1 MDDSGIQ
8 SLDPT
13 IFSGIRQLI
22 IGYSRTRAIYVA
34 AKLGIADL
42 LDKTPQS
49 ADELAQATE
58 THAPS
63 LRRLLFMLASIGIF
77 AEDTADN
84 GGSIWLSS
92 AAAEERQHAPALGN
106 GSSGN
111 PVAKSSAQATDH
123 IMI

>member
-1 MDDSGIQ
+1 MDDRGIQ

-22 IGYSRTRAIYVA
+22 IGYSRTQAIYVA
-34 AKLGIADL
+34 ARLEIADL

-63 LRRLLFMLASIGIF
+63 LRRLLLMLASIGIF
-77 AEDTADN
+77 AEDTAGKFRHTPLSGDFEVV
-84 GGSIWLSS
+84 SIRNRS
-92 AAAEERQHAPALGN
+92 E
-106 GSSGN
+106 
-111 PVAKSSAQATDH
+111 
-123 IMI
+123 I